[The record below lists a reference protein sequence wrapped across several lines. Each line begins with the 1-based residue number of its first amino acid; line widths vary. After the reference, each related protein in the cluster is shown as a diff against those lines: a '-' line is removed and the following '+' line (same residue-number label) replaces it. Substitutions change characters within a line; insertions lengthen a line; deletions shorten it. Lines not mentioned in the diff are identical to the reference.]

1 MRTIDTVIFDMDGVI
16 VDSEPIH
23 SEVEQQMFKN
33 EGVTL
38 SPEEH
43 QKLTGTASLEMWTE
57 IVESLRLNRSSYDR
71 TRQKNESYPKAFQS
85 SSTNPAVKGVQQL
98 IRNQHEKKYNLALA
112 SSSSRD
118 QIDLIVNRLPLGSYF
133 KVLVSGAELPRSKPD
148 PMIFLETARQ
158 LGKAPSQCC
167 VIEDSFHGVTAA
179 KAAGMKCIGYRNPNS
194 GNQDLSGADV
204 IVDSYLTRPV
214 EKILLELSGD

>member
-43 QKLTGTASLEMWTE
+43 QKFTGTASLEMWTE
-57 IVESLRLNRSSYDR
+57 IVERFSLTTSPDEL
-71 TRQKNESYPKAFQS
+71 TRQNNESYLKALQS
-85 SSTNPAVKGVQQL
+85 ISTLPAVKGVQQL
-98 IRNQHEKKYNLALA
+98 IRNLHEKKYNLALA

-118 QIDLIVNRLPLGSYF
+118 QIDLIVNRLQLGSYF